1 MPNFLTWESRD
12 SEQMLK
18 VKYTPTVTANFLD
31 TNEATNITLGKL
43 QMVKMRDWLMVKSN
57 IWPNMWNAIAVSGDY
72 EITLLKL

>member
-18 VKYTPTVTANFLD
+18 VKYTPNVTAIFLD

-43 QMVKMRDWLMVKSN
+43 QMARMRD
-57 IWPNMWNAIAVSGDY
+57 
-72 EITLLKL
+72 